1 MIPIKISQVVSY
13 GGHSLASSGS
23 VNLTLKGTYS
33 ELTKTIQLHQLL
45 NNDITVKAK
54 VPGYGPMSLGL
65 FRIKSLSTSGDGC
78 STIKLNGLNTF
89 VEMDNLNM
97 LPTKQDDD
105 GDYFIVRYEAEI
117 DEEGEEENGKE

>member
-13 GGHSLASSGS
+13 GGHSLAASGS
-23 VNLTLKGTYS
+23 VNLNLKATYS

-54 VPGYGPMSLGL
+54 VPGYGPMSLGI

-78 STIKLNGLNTF
+78 STVKLTGLNTF

-97 LPTKQDDD
+97 LPTKQDD
-105 GDYFIVRYEAEI
+105 GDYFLVRYEADVE
-117 DEEGEEENGKE
+117 EEGEENE